1 MDQPWQYVLWS
12 LGALLLGSVS
22 VGDLVTRSAGV
33 DIRTLG
39 NRNPGAANIYR
50 EVGPAYGIAVFLLDI
65 VKGAAATAPLLVLDV
80 PMWAR
85 TLSMAALL
93 AGHLFPVF
101 WGFRGGTGMTV
112 GMGSWTGVLP
122 VGVLVA
128 APISLLAFGLTR
140 NTGLNG
146 ALFFL
151 ITLLVGGLV
160 HQDATAVIA
169 IVLAGLALFVKSR
182 LQYRRS

>member
-1 MDQPWQYVLWS
+1 MDQAWQYALWS
-12 LGALLLGSVS
+12 LGAFLLGSVS
-22 VGDLVTRSAGV
+22 VGDLVTRGAGV

-50 EVGPAYGIAVFLLDI
+50 EVGPAY
-65 VKGAAATAPLLVLDV
+65 ATAPLLVLDV

-101 WGFRGGTGMTV
+101 WRFRGGTGMTV
-112 GMGSWTGVLP
+112 GMGSWTGLLP

-160 HQDATAVIA
+160 HKDITAVVA
-169 IVLAGLALFVKSR
+169 IVLAALAVFIKSR
-182 LQYRRS
+182 FQYRRS